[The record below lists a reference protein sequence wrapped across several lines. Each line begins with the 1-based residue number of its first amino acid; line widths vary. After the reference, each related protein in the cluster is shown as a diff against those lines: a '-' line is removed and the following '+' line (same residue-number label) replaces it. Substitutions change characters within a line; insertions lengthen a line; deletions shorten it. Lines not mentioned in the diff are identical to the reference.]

1 MLFFLHFLFM
11 KNTIKEFKEKGLSE
25 IDIKI
30 ISDKVGDD
38 LAKFRRLA
46 QRRLFKEPFAYIF
59 NKTHFFGHSL
69 FIDRRVYVPNPETEE
84 MVKIFLGLAK
94 NKSTVVDVGCGSGA
108 IGISIKLKMKNFH
121 VHATD
126 IDPSALEV
134 AKINAK
140 NLNADIDF
148 HESFYLDDIDIANPE
163 YLISDLPYGNA
174 SYTLPSIDIREF
186 THMPPVSLFHPKG
199 ELSAYQELIASII
212 RKKWKTTLIF
222 ETGRVEKEKVAK
234 IIPNGLKW
242 EYIQKDNYS
251 VTVLHFS

>member
-1 MLFFLHFLFM
+1 ME
-11 KNTIKEFKEKGLSE
+11 KTIEEFKKKGLSE
-25 IDIKI
+25 TDIKI
-30 ISDKVGDD
+30 ISDEVGND
-38 LAKFRRLA
+38 LARFRRIA

-59 NKTHFFGHSL
+59 NKADFFGHSF

-84 MVKIFLGLAK
+84 MVKIFLKMAQ

-108 IGISIKLKMKNFH
+108 IGISIKLKMENLN

-140 NLNADIDF
+140 NLNTDIDF
-148 HESFYLDDIDIANPE
+148 HESFYVDDIDIPNPE
-163 YLISDLPYGNA
+163 YVISDLPYGNA
-174 SYTLPSIDIREF
+174 SYTLPSIDMREF
-186 THMPPVSLFHPKG
+186 AYMPPISLFHPQG
-199 ELSAYQELIASII
+199 ALSAYQELIESIL

-222 ETGRVEKEKVAK
+222 ETGRVEKMEVEK
-234 IIPNGLKW
+234 IIPSGFKW

-251 VTVLHFS
+251 VTVLHFL